1 MFIEAAKRQG
11 WHDRAEL
18 DDARRKALAW
28 LSANFPRM
36 VLDHFNEEICL
47 GCKLEANGV
56 NLNEIA
62 CVISE
67 FSRSLDGGPGGK
79 ASEIAPILKP

>member
-1 MFIEAAKRQG
+1 MFIAAAKRQG

-28 LSANFPRM
+28 LSTNFPRM

-56 NLNEIA
+56 NLNEIEY
-62 CVISE
+62 VISE
-67 FSRSLDGGPGGK
+67 FSRTLDGGSGRK